1 MDIVKRLN
9 NEFSTQDFTAE
20 NDLALALKRYKGI
33 AEGYALTENAL
44 AVLSDMHANI
54 SYMYYGGFADELG
67 IKRPDGSNETPSIW
81 EKIILNRI
89 HPDDL
94 HKKYLHELQFFHF
107 MKRQPTS
114 KKTTYYYMGGLRM
127 KDAYG
132 YYRQALHRIFY
143 FHSPTGNSFWLS
155 LCLYTP
161 LFSNAA
167 ANGLIINS
175 KTGQVQALDKHTAA
189 KILSDRELQVLMLIE
204 KGLMSKQIAETLSI
218 SINTVNRHRQEIR
231 CKLNARSAIEA
242 CRVAKDLG
250 LL

>member
-1 MDIVKRLN
+1 MNIVKRLN
-9 NEFSTQDFTAE
+9 NEFLQQDFTTE
-20 NDLALALKRYKGI
+20 DRLAAALERHKEI
-33 AEGYALTENAL
+33 VEGYALTENAL
-44 AVLSDMHANI
+44 AVLSDMSADT
-54 SYMYYGGFADELG
+54 SYIYYGGFADELG
-67 IKRPDGSNETPSIW
+67 IKRSSGSNETPSIW
-81 EKIILNRI
+81 ETIIFNRI

-107 MKRQPTS
+107 MKRLPVS
-114 KKTTYYYMGGLRM
+114 KRQTYYYIGGLRM

-132 YYRQALHRIFY
+132 NYRQALHRIFY
-143 FHSPTGNSFWLS
+143 TTYPTGNSLWLT

-161 LFSNAA
+161 SFPNTAA
-167 ANGLIINS
+167 DGLIINS
-175 KTGQVQALDKHTAA
+175 KTGQVQALDKHTVV
-189 KILSDRELQVLMLIE
+189 KILSDRELQVLRLIE